1 MASYFTF
8 NGVSSKDMK
17 LKCKEINHFSFAAKS
32 YESIK
37 IPGRTGNLLID
48 DGSYEN
54 KMVSVVAYLDF
65 RDVPIYRPIIGY
77 DPETEEPIYGENRL
91 DKINKIKEWL
101 IGHTGYKALTFDD
114 LFEYQ
119 ATVNGQVEITELFT
133 DYFQLSIE
141 FECIEVIG

>member
-8 NGVSSKDMK
+8 NGVSSKDME

-54 KMVSVVAYLDF
+54 KMVPVVAYLDL
-65 RDVPIYRPIIGY
+65 RNVPIYRPIIDY
-77 DPETEEPIYGENRL
+77 DPETKEPIYGENRL
-91 DKINKIKEWL
+91 DKINKIKGWL

-141 FECIEVIG
+141 FECIEVIE